1 MRIKKFFGPDMKNV
15 TEQMK
20 QDLGPE
26 VIILNSRRIRKP
38 GVLGALGKDMI
49 EVTAAIDEQVD
60 LQGNTYTINAA
71 HRADRKQAET
81 FESVLKNTGIQLP
94 SASPYPKGAET
105 VEGLRKVADH
115 FEKRNAEQ
123 QRPANHDLKEFAEI
137 YQLKSEV
144 EDIKLSLSDI
154 AHELRYKHTIALPDH
169 LRQAYATLV
178 DNDVS
183 EKLAAELTQ
192 SVYKTVPTIQL
203 ERKDVVDRHIVES
216 IARLVKTG
224 TTGKAKSRRPKV
236 VALVGPTGV
245 GKTTTIA
252 KLAAIQKL
260 VNQRK
265 VGLISADTYRIGA
278 IEQLRT
284 FAAIADIPMEVVYRP
299 AEMEPAL
306 KKFSG
311 KDIVFIDTVGRNQ
324 RSRKDLGELRKFIDA
339 ARPDEVHLVLSASTS
354 SKGLAD
360 VVEKFKPLHPDH
372 VIFSKIDE
380 AVTFGPLFNIAHK
393 QNVNISYLTTG
404 QAVPDDILP
413 ADGIK
418 FASLI
423 YDGEVPNA

>member
-1 MRIKKFFGPDMKNV
+1 MRIKKFFGPDMKHV

-20 QDLGPE
+20 QELGPE
-26 VIILNSRRIRKP
+26 AIILNSRRLKKQ
-38 GVLGALGKDMI
+38 GVLGALGKEMI

-60 LQGNTYTINAA
+60 LQSNSYTINAA
-71 HRADRKQAET
+71 HRGSSKRGET

-94 SASPYPKGAET
+94 SAPPYPKGAET

-115 FEKRNAEQ
+115 FEKRNTDQ
-123 QRPANHDLKEFAEI
+123 QRPPSRDLKEFAEI

-144 EDIKLSLSDI
+144 EDIKLSLNDI
-154 AHELRYKHTIALPDH
+154 AHELRYKPTIALPDH
-169 LRQAYATLV
+169 LRQAFATLV

-192 SVYKTVPTIQL
+192 SVYKSVPTIQL
-203 ERKDVVDRHIVES
+203 ERKDVVDRQIVEA

-260 VNQRK
+260 VNQLN

-299 AEMEPAL
+299 AEMGAAL
-306 KKFSG
+306 KKFSS

-324 RSRKDLGELRKFIDA
+324 RSKKDLAELRKFIEA

-360 VVEKFKPLHPDH
+360 VVEKFRPLHPDH

-404 QAVPDDILP
+404 QSVPDDIQP

-418 FASLI
+418 FASLV

>member
-20 QDLGPE
+20 QDLGPDA
-26 VIILNSRRIRKP
+26 IILNTRRLKKP
-38 GVLGALGKDMI
+38 GVLGALGKDTI
-49 EVTAAIDEQVD
+49 EVTAAIDEQLD
-60 LQGNTYTINAA
+60 LGSNSYTVNAA
-71 HRADRKQAET
+71 HRGNRKQGES
-81 FESVLKNTGIQLP
+81 FESLLKNTGIQAP
-94 SASPYPKGAET
+94 SVSAYTKGAET
-105 VEGLRKVADH
+105 VEGLRQVADH
-115 FEKRNAEQ
+115 FEKRNADH
-123 QRPANHDLKEFAEI
+123 QRPVARDLKEFAEI

-144 EDIKLSLSDI
+144 EDIKVSLSDI
-154 AHELRYKHTIALPDH
+154 ANELRYKHTIALPDH
-169 LRQAYATLV
+169 LRRAYATLV

-183 EKLAAELTQ
+183 EPLAAELMQ
-192 SVYKTVPTIQL
+192 SVYKSVPTIQL
-203 ERKDVVDRHIVES
+203 ERKDVVDRQILDT

-260 VNQRK
+260 VNQLN
-265 VGLISADTYRIGA
+265 VGLITADTYRIGA

-299 AEMEPAL
+299 AEMGAAL

-324 RSRKDLGELRKFIDA
+324 RSKKDLAELRKFIDA

-354 SKGLAD
+354 TKGLAD
-360 VVEKFKPLHPDH
+360 VVDKFKALHPDH

-380 AVTFGPLFNIAHK
+380 AVTFGPLFNIAQKH
-393 QNVNISYLTTG
+393 NVHISYLTTG

-418 FASLI
+418 FASLV

>member
-1 MRIKKFFGPDMKNV
+1 
-15 TEQMK
+15 MK
-20 QDLGPE
+20 QDLGPDA
-26 VIILNSRRIRKP
+26 IILNSRRLRKP

-60 LQGNTYTINAA
+60 LQGSTYTINGA
-71 HRADRKQAET
+71 HRAGRKQAET
-81 FESVLKNTGIQLP
+81 FESVLKNSGIQMP
-94 SASPYPKGAET
+94 SPMPASRGADAI
-105 VEGLRKVADH
+105 EGLRKVADH
-115 FEKRNAEQ
+115 FEKRNAEHP
-123 QRPANHDLKEFAEI
+123 RPVSHDLKEFAEI
-137 YQLKSEV
+137 CQLKSEV
-144 EDIKLSLSDI
+144 EDIKVSLSDI

-192 SVYKTVPTIQL
+192 AVYKNVPSVQL
-203 ERKDVVDRHIVES
+203 ERKDVVDRQILET

-260 VNQRK
+260 VNQLN
-265 VGLISADTYRIGA
+265 VGLITADTYRIGA

-299 AEMEPAL
+299 AEMGAAL

-311 KDIVFIDTVGRNQ
+311 KDMVFIDTVGRNQ
-324 RSRKDLGELRKFIDA
+324 RSKKDLAELRKFIDA
-339 ARPDEVHLVLSASTS
+339 ARPDEIHLVLSASTG

-360 VVEKFKPLHPDH
+360 IVEKFKPLHPDH

-393 QNVNISYLTTG
+393 QDVNISYLTTG

-418 FASLI
+418 FASLV